1 MARDVREWAAR
12 SVALIGVAA
21 ALYVMAGCSSKPG
34 DDLKRL
40 ATGQMRSLVVFDQP
54 APAPVIPFTDAAG
67 KPHTLA
73 EFKGKV
79 VVVNLWATWCAP
91 CVKEMPTLGKLA
103 AASAGQPVVV
113 APISVDRVD
122 DRANAEGFIARF
134 PPLPFYSEP
143 TYALTFAIK
152 PPVEGFP
159 TTLLID
165 RQGLIRARVSG
176 PADWSS
182 PEARKVVEALESAG

>member
-1 MARDVREWAAR
+1 M
-12 SVALIGVAA
+12 G
-21 ALYVMAGCSSKPG
+21 GCSSKPG
-34 DDLKRL
+34 GELKRL
-40 ATGQMRSLVVFDQP
+40 ATCQMETMVVFDHPGP
-54 APAPVIPFTDAAG
+54 APATPFTDAFG

-113 APISVDRVD
+113 APLSVDRVE
-122 DRANAEGFIARF
+122 DRANAEGFIGRF
-134 PPLPFYSEP
+134 PPLAFYSEP

-159 TTLLID
+159 TTLIID

-182 PEARKVVEALESAG
+182 PEARKVIEALETNG

>member
-1 MARDVREWAAR
+1 MRWLEGWAGR
-12 SVALIGVAA
+12 SFALIGVAA

-34 DDLKRL
+34 GALRRL
-40 ATGQMRSLVVFDQP
+40 ASGPMASLVVFDQP
-54 APAPVIPFTDAAG
+54 APAPATPFTDAAG

-91 CVKEMPTLGKLA
+91 CVKEMPTLGRLA
-103 AASAGQPVVV
+103 AAVAGQPVVV
-113 APISVDRVD
+113 APLSVDRVE
-122 DRANAEGFIARF
+122 DRANAEGFIGRF

-165 RQGLIRARVSG
+165 RQGLIRARASG

-182 PEARKVVEALESAG
+182 PQAMKVIQALETGG